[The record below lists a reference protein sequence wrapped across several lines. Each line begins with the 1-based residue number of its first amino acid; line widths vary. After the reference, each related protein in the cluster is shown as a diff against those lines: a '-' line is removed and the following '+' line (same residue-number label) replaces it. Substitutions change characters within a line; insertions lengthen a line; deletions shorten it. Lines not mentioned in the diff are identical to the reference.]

1 MQTLVDNIIREIR
14 NISDEYQKNQ
24 GLILSEA
31 DLKCHIFRKIYDL
44 IPNHNMITH
53 DPEITGSPL
62 HSEIRFYDEDG
73 KLRLVPDITILDPA
87 GMSIKHGMSIRIKGK
102 HLAYGKIPSCGFEF
116 TGRLIVI
123 EIKFEKSR
131 KGISKA
137 TVQKIRDD
145 LEKIARLMGIGNQ
158 SNEDDVLG
166 IMVIFNKTDK
176 YDSSFKQLLQ
186 EYESNKTLK
195 IIYGTGNVIL
205 TRSQV
210 ILENGKEKK
219 N

>member
-1 MQTLVDNIIREIR
+1 MPTLEDNIIREIR

-44 IPNHNMITH
+44 ITNHNMITH
-53 DPEITGSPL
+53 DPGITASPL

-87 GMSIKHGMSIRIKGK
+87 GMSIKHGMSIRFKGK
-102 HLAYGKIPSCGFEF
+102 QLSYGKIPSCGFEF
-116 TGRLIVI
+116 TGKVIVI

-131 KGISKA
+131 NGISKA

-145 LEKIARLMGIGNQ
+145 LDKIARLMGEDNLP
-158 SNEDDVLG
+158 NEDNIFG
-166 IMVIFNKTDK
+166 IMVVFNKTDK
-176 YDSSFKQLLQ
+176 YDQLFNKLLQ
-186 EYESNKTLK
+186 EYESNNNLK
-195 IIYGTGNVIL
+195 IIYGTGNVIY
-205 TRSQV
+205 
-210 ILENGKEKK
+210 
-219 N
+219 